1 MEGENPNLKK
11 KRKLEETDEYY
22 AYKTSEDS
30 EDDDIFYVVVGH
42 AGSAVVP
49 EMTSKSRKQRSK
61 NKVRHID
68 FREQGSICKNDKEH
82 SLYNYNGLEVYYF
95 HFFFS

>member
-1 MEGENPNLKK
+1 MESENPNLKK

-42 AGSAVVP
+42 AGSAVVS

-68 FREQGSICKNDKEH
+68 FWEQGSICKNDKEH
-82 SLYNYNGLEVYYF
+82 SLYNYNGLEVCYLL
-95 HFFFS
+95 